1 MAQIRFFFPVDHNL
15 KKGASDNTPLLS
27 NKVTFYSLFKQTLS
41 TMRFNSDAAIQSQP
55 LLIGI
60 FSLLVSLTLLP
71 QPSILHLTQLSDG

>member
-41 TMRFNSDAAIQSQP
+41 TMRFDSDAAIQSQP
-55 LLIGI
+55 LL
-60 FSLLVSLTLLP
+60 SLLVSLTLLP